1 MESQEEKADAGE
13 KARIAKQLLAEALEK
28 EGLDEEYWLPK
39 LSEILGVKSINALK
53 HLQYEDYLKLECEV
67 RYTWE
72 TNALQRLL
80 KITENKRAVD
90 ELQKQHLETMKQRQE
105 EAKSILLELEEM
117 QKSRSHSKEMIRQK
131 EEAPQQAMDIPREYW
146 APPEKALP
154 DKLVSIRKQLE
165 QQEKSMGKR
174 ENFSHEEVL
183 RRASGG
189 LALQGIY
196 QTKSLE
202 DVLAKREQLIRV
214 PDGFMLT
221 GPVQGSLLDRKEFSS
236 SAAEATF
243 TKSMEQL
250 GFSINASVKA
260 GFWRFSVETGVDY
273 GKSSQSEDSRRS
285 RSEQAYICTTM
296 YQYIPLASYYFQK
309 DQLRLSD
316 AALRELQDIEQLL
329 SITQEADRSHLLKSR
344 CASFFSRFGSH
355 VNQGPIH
362 FGGIF
367 WWKASAEGFRAEQWD
382 EMKQQTS
389 EALNSYVRARFSGFG
404 TKWGVKGDAS
414 KSSSQ
419 ASFQGRDRSSTHR
432 AVQLYVTKTGG
443 PAETDSFPEWKCGLV
458 ANNTTWCVIDR
469 GSQLIPV
476 WEIIL
481 SNHSSDFKSSHQ
493 MGSSLRAVYEALT
506 NHSTSVSFGKELAS
520 AVEEARAFLEQVK
533 TWEGT
538 VDEKKLLMLL
548 DFKQGLNNRTK
559 NHSIWI
565 NICLSDKALQE
576 FLVNTVSFCQRS
588 SPENTTY
595 IKSLLQCLLDPHIYS
610 VRDFP
615 RSSFIMQWVFHK
627 DQTRSKT
634 PCISSLD
641 DLNTTLLQ
649 MKEDIMKVTY
659 APATSASAIHEAKI
673 KATFTASQSVSSLL
687 QSLQQRAQEDIEL
700 LVLLVTTSTGY
711 QVERGTFQCLLGCP
725 EINFM
730 IQEMRVAHNEYQ
742 SLKEQDVCRAQA
754 FLLLRG
760 LTITSKTK
768 KVTPEQKHE
777 RLVFMK
783 EKMKNT
789 WSTEMKALLEKHN
802 AFKDWEMLERDL
814 QSFID
819 GQVEDT
825 SGILKKDNRIKDMKD
840 AFQGMQPPSQ
850 CKPKSDSSKSKASQA
865 TASPEFL
872 NLLKRLGLER
882 YYPRKMGTE
891 DFHIIHQTSV
901 HNSQPS
907 KDSELPFYFLQR
919 LLTVDYQ
926 VRYLT
931 CKEASKPGVVP
942 TPNTSGEEHEP
953 SDSFDDFLSDLDKGA
968 PESASRESH
977 VHPMDIQMAIFH
989 CADDFMRQYLS
1000 SKLAFCQFALPLL
1013 VPNPGTSQIEFPLWS
1028 LSQIKKSW
1036 KGTVKSREQT
1046 RISSHNNKLIY
1057 QAEMPIVSFL
1067 RIGSS
1072 PSSSKSQLLNAL
1084 LSRKKHDTFFHR
1096 HCEGSTKDCFLMKGV
1111 VEISWYLPRGSDDDS
1126 FNGPVAF
1133 CNLHGDARDYEPQ
1146 LQFLQEISAVN
1157 VVLVSELD
1165 PSNEKGRNFLHDLWQ
1180 SQRPLVCLF
1189 TEKESIAAGRS
1200 GQNIRIGI
1208 KNRNEAELVGELTK
1222 TIRDLVEGSSTLV
1235 SLNACLSIARKH
1247 GFQVDEDAE
1256 ACVRAKETAIKLVNL
1271 LKKEKLSE
1279 IKSQL
1284 LPLQGKLWYKWCEKD
1299 KELTRLQEKGSKS
1312 IEHHRSQIESEKSAI
1327 RQEQLSK
1334 AFPLNQLMKTVLD
1347 FLQSQPDNTKKFFLQ
1362 WMKIFM
1368 DDISDRLD
1376 ELKTE
1381 YHQLWS
1387 QILALKKNN
1396 ENNNLKTQL
1405 LKKLDALSN
1414 EINDSSIGL
1423 EHILREVGQIYEALE
1438 STNSKEKWYVKL
1450 PEIAANLMLLGYPIE
1465 LMDGDASY
1473 IPLQWIGAVFDR
1485 LIDKLGDKRVFVLSV
1500 LGIQS
1505 TGKSTLLNAMFG
1517 LQFNVSAGR
1526 CTRGAFMQLIKVD
1539 EKLQQDLNFDYMLV
1553 VDTEGLRA
1561 IEMTH
1566 KQSLNHDN
1574 ELATFV
1580 IGIGNMTL
1588 INIFGENPSEMQDV
1602 LQIAVQAFLRMKQ
1615 VNISPGCFFVHQNV
1629 GEITAK
1635 EQNMEG
1641 QRRLQEKLDE
1651 MTVIA
1656 AQQEFCDITSFS
1668 DVIRF
1673 DVNTHIHYF
1682 AHLWEGNPPMAPPNP
1697 TYSQNVQEL
1706 KSKILQAAKKESH
1719 SSVLRL
1725 SSLKVRISDLWN
1737 ALLNENFVFSFK
1749 NPVEIAAYKKLET
1762 AFSQWTWQ
1770 LRSHILDLQMKLE
1783 NKVRNGELGK
1793 VTMEHLEKLV
1803 QERSDAIVKNM
1814 KTFFSE
1820 DKDREILIQ
1829 WKSSTELKLK
1839 ELRESL
1845 LVETRRKCEKLL
1857 EVKKSQSKLD
1867 ERKSEY
1873 ENELLR
1879 KSRELA
1885 LFLKGQKLGESEL
1898 RNRFNSIWK
1907 QWVAEVSSA
1916 APPLEE
1922 VNIDVDIEN
1931 VLLEHFRESNILK
1944 QILNFYQNNT
1954 FSFDIEKHVS
1964 KKKGFGIFSKSLDD
1978 ADVNNM
1984 HCITESIKMRVTENI
1999 DKKEMY
2005 KMDYSQTFIH
2015 EILNEVEKGMNSVP
2029 NTANYSFNKDYR
2041 IDLSLY
2047 LCRMAAERFKN
2058 MHAAFRKA
2066 NDPVVY
2072 LESKREDF
2080 FKCFQISCQ
2089 GASCITTF
2097 ADFLCNKIAPAL
2109 RHAIY
2114 EKTALD
2120 IARDVKNKI
2129 PDFRGNRST
2138 LEYYMLKYLA
2148 EEEKFENFK
2157 HYLNAPGDFLNNYI
2171 QTKVETYCLDKNRRL
2186 EMFLRECLSR
2196 YYESI
2201 KSAVF
2206 ASTRVVKDRKDRK
2219 DKISLWLDEFCRA
2232 LGDVLSLPRRHLKG
2246 IEHQEITDIE
2256 FLNNAMTKA
2265 LSPVIDDLRKEFEEA
2280 RMSSFERQPHTIL
2293 AEQFAGC
2300 QEQCP
2305 FCGAVCTNTMPNH
2318 DGDHRVVFHRPQ
2330 VLRGLIWYEIR
2341 GSKCHKTDNLIT
2353 TICSSLVSSDYTFV
2367 VAEDTW
2373 IPYKKY
2379 RDAGHPYSTW
2389 SILPDPSMQAYWKWF
2404 VSSFRT
2410 QLEQHYNGKFHGR
2423 GEIPASWHTVTKQN
2437 ALAELEKC

>member
-1 MESQEEKADAGE
+1 MESQEERAAAGE
-13 KARIAKQLLAEALEK
+13 KARIAKQLLAEAFEK

-53 HLQYEDYLKLECEV
+53 HLQYEDYLKLAREG
-67 RYTWE
+67 RYNWE
-72 TNALQRLL
+72 TKALKRLL
-80 KITENKRAVD
+80 GITGNETAVD
-90 ELQKQHLETMKQRQE
+90 ELQKQHLERMKQRQE
-105 EAKSILLELEEM
+105 EAESILWELEEM
-117 QKSRSHSKEMIRQK
+117 QKSRSHSKEMIMQK
-131 EEAPQQAMDIPREYW
+131 EEALQQAMDIPREYW
-146 APPEKALP
+146 APAEKALL
-154 DKLVSIRKQLE
+154 DELVSIQKQLE

-174 ENFSHEEVL
+174 ENVSDEEVL

-221 GPVQGSLLDRKEFSS
+221 GPVQGSLLERKEFSS
-236 SAAEATF
+236 SAAEAAF

-250 GFSINASVKA
+250 GFSISTSASD
-260 GFWRFSVETGVDY
+260 RFSGLSVETGVDS
-273 GKSSQSEDSRRS
+273 GQSSQSEDSHRS
-285 RSEQAYICTTM
+285 RSEQAYICTTK

-329 SITQEADRSHLLKSR
+329 SITQEADRFLLKSR

-355 VNQGPIH
+355 VNQGPLH

-367 WWKASAEGFRAEQWD
+367 WWKACAEGFRAEQWD

-389 EALNSYVRARFSGFG
+389 EALNSYVGASFSGFG

-414 KSSSQ
+414 NSSSQ
-419 ASFQGRDRSSTHR
+419 ASFQGRDRSSTHT

-443 PAETDSFPEWKCGLV
+443 PAETDSLPEWKCGLV

-469 GSQLIPV
+469 GFQLIPV
-476 WEIIL
+476 WDIIL
-481 SNHSSDFKSSHQ
+481 SNHSSDFKASHQ
-493 MGSSLRAVYEALT
+493 MGSSLRAVYEELT
-506 NHSTSVSFGKELAS
+506 NQSTGVIFGEELAS
-520 AVEEARAFLEQVK
+520 AVEEARAFLDQVK

-548 DFKQGLNNRTK
+548 DFKQGLSNRTK
-559 NHSIWI
+559 NHSVWI

-576 FLVNTVSFCQRS
+576 FLVNTVSFCQKS
-588 SPENTTY
+588 SPENTIY

-610 VRDFP
+610 VKDFP
-615 RSSFIMQWVFHK
+615 RASFIMQWVFHK
-627 DQTRSKT
+627 EHTLPQT
-634 PCISSLD
+634 PNISSID
-641 DLNTTLLQ
+641 DLSTTLLQ
-649 MKEDIMKVTY
+649 MKEYIMEVTY
-659 APATSASAIHEAKI
+659 APATSVSAIHEAKI
-673 KATFTASQSVSSLL
+673 KATFTISQSVSSLL
-687 QSLQQRAQEDIEL
+687 QFLQQRAQEDIEL

-711 QVERGTFQCLLGCP
+711 QVESGTFQYLLGCP

-754 FLLLRG
+754 FLLLMG
-760 LTITSKTK
+760 LTITSENK
-768 KVTPEQKHE
+768 KVTPEQKHD

-789 WSTEMKALLEKHN
+789 WSTEMKALLKDHN
-802 AFKDWEMLERDL
+802 AFKDWERLEIDL

-825 SGILKKDNRIKDMKD
+825 SGNLNKDSIITDLED

-865 TASPEFL
+865 TANPEFV

-901 HNSQPS
+901 HDSQPS

-919 LLTVDYQ
+919 LLTVDYR

-931 CKEASKPGVVP
+931 CKETSKPGVVP

-953 SDSFDDFLSDLDKGA
+953 SDPFDDFLSDLDKGA

-977 VHPMDIQMAIFH
+977 VHPMDLQMAIFH

-1028 LSQIKKSW
+1028 FSQIKKSW
-1036 KGTVKSREQT
+1036 KGTVRSGEQM
-1046 RISSHNNKLIY
+1046 RISSHDEKLIY
-1057 QAEMPIVSFL
+1057 QAEIPIVSFL

-1084 LSRKKHDTFFHR
+1084 LSMKKHDTFFHR
-1096 HCEGSTKDCFLMKGV
+1096 HCKGSTKDCFLMKGV

-1133 CNLHGDARDYEPQ
+1133 CNLHGDARDHEPQ

-1165 PSNEKGRNFLHDLWQ
+1165 QSNEKGRKILHDLWQ

-1200 GQNIRIGI
+1200 GQNVRIGI

-1235 SLNACLSIARKH
+1235 SLNACLSTAREH
-1247 GFQVDEDAE
+1247 GFLVDEDAE
-1256 ACVRAKETAIKLVNL
+1256 ACVTAKETAIKLVNL

-1284 LPLQGKLWYKWCEKD
+1284 LPLQGKLWYLWCKKD
-1299 KELTRLQEKGSKS
+1299 KELTRLQEKRNKS
-1312 IEHHRSQIESEKSAI
+1312 IEHHRSQIELEKSAI
-1327 RQEQLSK
+1327 RRKQLGK

-1368 DDISDRLD
+1368 DDISSDHLD
-1376 ELKTE
+1376 ELKRE
-1381 YHQLWS
+1381 YHKVWY
-1387 QILALKKNN
+1387 QIVSIKKNN
-1396 ENNNLKTQL
+1396 ENNNQKMKLV
-1405 LKKLDALSN
+1405 KKLDALSD
-1414 EINDSSIGL
+1414 EINSSIGL

-1438 STNSKEKWYVKL
+1438 STTSKEKWYVKL
-1450 PEIAANLMLLGYPIE
+1450 PEIAANLMVLGYPIE

-1485 LIDKLGDKRVFVLSV
+1485 LIEKLGDKRVFVLSV

-1539 EKLQQDLNFDYMLV
+1539 EKLQQDLNFDYLLV

-1561 IEMTH
+1561 IEMAN

-1580 IGIGNMTL
+1580 IGIGNVTL

-1615 VNISPGCFFVHQNV
+1615 VNISPGCLFVHQNV

-1656 AQQEFCDITSFS
+1656 AQQEFCDITCFN
-1668 DVIRF
+1668 DVIHF
-1673 DVNTHIHYF
+1673 DMKTHIHYF
-1682 AHLWEGNPPMAPPNP
+1682 GHLWEGNPPMAPPSP

-1719 SSVLRL
+1719 SRVLRL

-1749 NPVEIAAYKKLET
+1749 NSVEIAAYKKLET

-1783 NKVRNGELGK
+1783 NKVRNGEFDK
-1793 VTMEHLEKLV
+1793 VTTEHLEKLV
-1803 QERSDAIVKNM
+1803 QERSDAIIKNM
-1814 KTFFSE
+1814 ETFFSE
-1820 DKDREILIQ
+1820 DRDCEILIQ
-1829 WKSSTELKLK
+1829 WKCSTELKLK

-1845 LVETRRKCEKLL
+1845 LLETQRKCEKLI

-1885 LFLKGQKLGESEL
+1885 LSLKGQKLGESEL

-1916 APPLEE
+1916 TPPLEQ
-1922 VNIDVDIEN
+1922 VDIDVDIEN
-1931 VLLEHFRESNILK
+1931 VLLDHFREPNVVK
-1944 QILNFYQNNT
+1944 QILNLYQNNT
-1954 FSFDIEKHVS
+1954 FSLDIEKHVS
-1964 KKKGFGIFSKSLDD
+1964 KKKGFRIFSKSLDD
-1978 ADVNNM
+1978 ADVTNM
-1984 HCITESIKMRVTENI
+1984 HRITESIKMRVKANI
-1999 DKKEMY
+1999 EKKEKD

-2015 EILNEVEKGMNSVP
+2015 EILNEVEEGMKSVP
-2029 NTANYSFNKDYR
+2029 NTAKYSFNKDYKME
-2041 IDLSLY
+2041 LSLY
-2047 LCRMAAERFKN
+2047 LCRMAAERFKD

-2097 ADFLCNKIAPAL
+2097 ADFLCSKIAPAL

-2120 IARDVKNKI
+2120 IARDVKDKI
-2129 PDFRGNRST
+2129 PDFGGNRST

-2148 EEEKFENFK
+2148 EEKFENFK
-2157 HYLNAPGDFLNNYI
+2157 HYLNAPGDFLNNFI
-2171 QTKVETYCLDKNRRL
+2171 KTKVETYCLDKNRRL
-2186 EMFLRECLSR
+2186 ETFLRESLSH
-2196 YYESI
+2196 YSENI
-2201 KSAVF
+2201 QSAVF
-2206 ASTRVVKDRKDRK
+2206 ASTTVVKDRKDRK

-2232 LGDVLSLPRRHLKG
+2232 LGDVLSLPRSDLKG

-2256 FLNNAMTKA
+2256 FLNNAMTEA
-2265 LSPVIDDLRKEFEEA
+2265 LSPVIDDLRKEFKEA
-2280 RMSSFERQPHTIL
+2280 RMISFERQPHTIV

-2300 QEQCP
+2300 PEQCP
-2305 FCGAVCTNTMPNH
+2305 FCGAVCTNTMPKH
-2318 DGDHRVVFHRPQ
+2318 DRDHRVVFHRPQ
-2330 VLRGLIWYEIR
+2330 VLSGYRW
-2341 GSKCHKTDNLIT
+2341 HKTDNLVID
-2353 TICSSLVSSDYTFV
+2353 ICSSLVSSDCLFLV
-2367 VAEDTW
+2367 GEDTW

-2379 RDAGHPYSTW
+2379 RDAGPPYSTW

-2410 QLEQHYNGKFHGR
+2410 QLEHHYNGKFHGK
-2423 GEIPASWHTVTKQN
+2423 GEIPASWQEVTKQN
-2437 ALAELEKC
+2437 ALAELEKY

>member
-1 MESQEEKADAGE
+1 MESQEERADAGD

-53 HLQYEDYLKLECEV
+53 YLQYEDYIKLECEI
-67 RYTWE
+67 RSPWE
-72 TNALQRLL
+72 TKALRKLL
-80 KITENKRAVD
+80 GTTDNETAVD
-90 ELQKQHLETMKQRQE
+90 ELQKQHLEMMKQRQE
-105 EAKSILLELEEM
+105 AAKSILRELEEM
-117 QKSRSHSKEMIRQK
+117 QKSRRHSKEKIRQK
-131 EEAPQQAMDIPREYW
+131 ETGHGIPREFW
-146 APPEKALP
+146 APPVLAPPVPLLDE
-154 DKLVSIRKQLE
+154 LVSIQKQLE
-165 QQEKSMGKR
+165 QQEKSMGER
-174 ENFSHEEVL
+174 ENVSDEEVL

-250 GFSINASVKA
+250 GFSISASA
-260 GFWRFSVETGVDY
+260 SDRFSGLIVERGVDSS
-273 GKSSQSEDSRRS
+273 KSSQSEDSRWS
-285 RSEQAYICTTM
+285 HSEQAYICTTM
-296 YQYIPLASYYFQK
+296 YQYMPLASYYFQK

-316 AALRELQDIEQLL
+316 TALRELQDIEQLL
-329 SITQEADRSHLLKSR
+329 SITQEADRFHLLKSR

-367 WWKASAEGFRAEQWD
+367 WCKASAEGFRAEQWD

-389 EALNSYVRARFSGFG
+389 EALNSYVGASFSGFG

-443 PAETDSFPEWKCGLV
+443 PAETDSLPEWKCGLV

-476 WEIIL
+476 WDIIL

-493 MGSSLRAVYEALT
+493 MSSGLRTVYEALT
-506 NHSTSVSFGKELAS
+506 NHSTSVIFGEELAS

-533 TWEGT
+533 TWMGI

-559 NHSIWI
+559 NHSVWI

-576 FLVNTVSFCQRS
+576 FLVNTVSFCQKS

-595 IKSLLQCLLDPHIYS
+595 IKSLLQCLLDPHIYF

-615 RSSFIMQWVFHK
+615 RASFIMQWVFQK
-627 DQTRSKT
+627 EQTLPK
-634 PCISSLD
+634 ISNISNLE

-649 MKEDIMKVTY
+649 MKEYIMEVTY
-659 APATSASAIHEAKI
+659 APATSVSAIHDAKI
-673 KATFTASQSVSSLL
+673 KATFTISLAVSSLL

-700 LVLLVTTSTGY
+700 LVLLVTASTGY
-711 QVERGTFQCLLGCP
+711 QVESSTFQCLLGCR

-730 IQEMRVAHNEYQ
+730 IQEMHVAHNKYQ
-742 SLKEQDVCRAQA
+742 SLKEQDVYRAQA
-754 FLLLRG
+754 FLLLTG
-760 LTITSKTK
+760 LTITSENK
-768 KVTPEQKHE
+768 KVTPEQKND

-814 QSFID
+814 QYFINSR
-819 GQVEDT
+819 VENI
-825 SGILKKDNRIKDMKD
+825 SENLKKDSITRDLED
-840 AFQGMQPPSQ
+840 AFQGMQPPSH

-865 TASPEFL
+865 ITNPEFL

-882 YYPRKMGTE
+882 YYPRKVGTE

-919 LLTVDYQ
+919 LLTVDYR

-931 CKEASKPGVVP
+931 CKETSKPGVVP
-942 TPNTSGEEHEP
+942 TPNTSAEEHEP

-977 VHPMDIQMAIFH
+977 VHPMDLQMAIFH

-1028 LSQIKKSW
+1028 FSQIKKSW
-1036 KGTVKSREQT
+1036 KWTEGSGEQMS
-1046 RISSHNNKLIY
+1046 ISSHNNKLIY

-1096 HCEGSTKDCFLMKGV
+1096 HCKGSTKDCFLMKGV
-1111 VEISWYLPRGSDDDS
+1111 VEISWYLPCGSDDDS

-1133 CNLHGDARDYEPQ
+1133 CNLHGDARDHEPQ
-1146 LQFLQEISAVN
+1146 LQFLQEISAVI

-1165 PSNEKGRNFLHDLWQ
+1165 QSNEKKGRRILHDLWQ

-1189 TEKESIAAGRS
+1189 TEKESIAGGRS
-1200 GQNIRIGI
+1200 GQNVRIGI
-1208 KNRNEAELVGELTK
+1208 KTRNEAELVAELTK
-1222 TIRDLVEGSSTLV
+1222 TIRDLVEGSSMLV
-1235 SLNACLSIARKH
+1235 SLNECLSTARQH
-1247 GFQVDEDAE
+1247 GFLVDEDAE
-1256 ACVRAKETAIKLVNL
+1256 ACMTAKETAIKLVNL

-1284 LPLQGKLWYKWCEKD
+1284 LPLQGKLWYMWCKKD
-1299 KELTRLQEKGSKS
+1299 KELTRLQEKRNKS

-1327 RQEQLSK
+1327 RREQLGK

-1368 DDISDRLD
+1368 DDMSSDRLD
-1376 ELKTE
+1376 ELKRE
-1381 YHQLWS
+1381 YHHLWS

-1405 LKKLDALSN
+1405 MKKLDALSD

-1450 PEIAANLMLLGYPIE
+1450 SEIAADLMVLGYPIE

-1473 IPLQWIGAVFDR
+1473 VPLQWIGAVFDR
-1485 LIDKLGDKRVFVLSV
+1485 LIEKLGDKRVFVLSV

-1539 EKLQQDLNFDYMLV
+1539 EKLQQDLNFDYLLV

-1561 IEMTH
+1561 IEMAN

-1615 VNISPGCFFVHQNV
+1615 VNLSPGCLFVHQNL

-1641 QRRLQEKLDE
+1641 QRRLHEKLDE
-1651 MTVIA
+1651 MTMIA
-1656 AQQEFCDITSFS
+1656 AQQEFCDITCFS

-1725 SSLKVRISDLWN
+1725 SSLKVRINDLWN

-1749 NPVEIAAYKKLET
+1749 NSVEIAAYKKLET

-1770 LRSHILDLQMKLE
+1770 LRSHILDLQMTLE
-1783 NKVRNGELGK
+1783 NKVRNGELDK

-1803 QERSDAIVKNM
+1803 QERSDAITKNM
-1814 KTFFSE
+1814 ETFFSE
-1820 DKDREILIQ
+1820 DRDREILIQ
-1829 WKSSTELKLK
+1829 WKCSTELKLK

-1845 LVETRRKCEKLL
+1845 LAETRRKCEKLL
-1857 EVKKSQSKLD
+1857 EVKKSQSKMD

-1885 LFLKGQKLGESEL
+1885 LSLKGQKLGESEL
-1898 RNRFNSIWK
+1898 RNHFNSLWI
-1907 QWVAEVSSA
+1907 QWVTEVSSA
-1916 APPLEE
+1916 APPLEQ
-1922 VNIDVDIEN
+1922 VDIDVDIED
-1931 VLLEHFRESNILK
+1931 VLLDHFKEPKVDIRIRM
-1944 QILNFYQNNT
+1944 
-1954 FSFDIEKHVS
+1954 FSQKTVFCVDKEKHVS
-1964 KKKGFGIFSKSLDD
+1964 RKKSFFGFSKSLDD
-1978 ADVNNM
+1978 ADENSMQRITDSIIKRVN
-1984 HCITESIKMRVTENI
+1984 ENI
-1999 DKKEMY
+1999 EKKEKD
-2005 KMDYSQTFIH
+2005 KMDYSRTFIH
-2015 EILNEVEKGMNSVP
+2015 EILNEVEEGMNSVP
-2029 NTANYSFNKDYR
+2029 ITANYSFNKDYKME
-2041 IDLSLY
+2041 ISLY
-2047 LCRMAAERFKN
+2047 LCRMAAERFKD

-2089 GASCITTF
+2089 GASSITTF
-2097 ADFLCNKIAPAL
+2097 ADFLCSKIAPAL
-2109 RHAIY
+2109 RRAIY

-2120 IARDVKNKI
+2120 IARDVKDKI
-2129 PDFRGNRST
+2129 PDFGGNRST

-2148 EEEKFENFK
+2148 EEEEFVNFMY
-2157 HYLNAPGDFLNNYI
+2157 YLNAPGEFLNNYI
-2171 QTKVETYCLDKNRRL
+2171 KTKVETYCLDKYRRL
-2186 EMFLRECLSR
+2186 EIFLRQCLSH
-2196 YYESI
+2196 YYENI
-2201 KSAVF
+2201 QSAVF
-2206 ASTRVVKDRKDRK
+2206 TSTTVVKDRKDRK

-2232 LGDVLSLPRRHLKG
+2232 LGDVLNLPRSDLKG
-2246 IEHQEITDIE
+2246 IEHQEITYVE
-2256 FLNNAMTKA
+2256 FLNNAMTEA

-2330 VLRGLIWYEIR
+2330 VLRGYRW
-2341 GSKCHKTDNLIT
+2341 HKTDNLVID
-2353 TICSSLVSSDYTFV
+2353 ICSSLVSSDCIFRIG
-2367 VAEDTW
+2367 EDRW

-2379 RDAGHPYSTW
+2379 QDAGPPYSTW

-2410 QLEQHYNGKFHGR
+2410 QLEQCYNGKFHGK
-2423 GEIPASWHTVTKQN
+2423 GEIPASWQEVTKQN

>member
-1 MESQEEKADAGE
+1 MGSQEERADAGE
-13 KARIAKQLLAEALEK
+13 KAHLAKKLLAEAFEK

-39 LSEILGVKSINALK
+39 LSEILGVKSRGALK
-53 HLQYEDYLKLECEV
+53 HLQYEDYLKLECKV
-67 RYTWE
+67 RYPWE
-72 TNALQRLL
+72 TNALRKLL
-80 KITENKRAVD
+80 GITDNKTAVD
-90 ELQKQHLETMKQRQE
+90 ELQKQCLQIMKQRQE
-105 EAKSILLELEEM
+105 AAKSILQELEEM

-131 EEAPQQAMDIPREYW
+131 EEALWQAMDIPKEYW
-146 APPEKALP
+146 APPKKALV
-154 DKLVSIRKQLE
+154 DELVSIQKQLE
-165 QQEKSMGKR
+165 QQEKSMRKR
-174 ENFSHEEVL
+174 ENISDKEVL

-196 QTKSLE
+196 RTNSLE
-202 DVLAKREQLIRV
+202 DVLATREQLIRI
-214 PDGFMLT
+214 PDGFTLT
-221 GPVQGSLLDRKEFSS
+221 GPEQGSLLERKEFSS

-250 GFSINASVKA
+250 GFSISASAKA
-260 GFWRFSVETGVDY
+260 GFWGLSLETGVDY
-273 GKSSQSEDSRRS
+273 SKSSQSEDSHRS
-285 RSEQAYICTTM
+285 RSEQTYICTTK
-296 YQYIPLASYYFQK
+296 YQYIPLASCYFQK

-316 AALRELQDIEQLL
+316 AALRELQDIERLL
-329 SITQEADRSHLLKSR
+329 SITQEAERFHLLKSR

-355 VNQGPIH
+355 VNQGPLH

-389 EALNSYVRARFSGFG
+389 EALNSYIGASFSGFG
-404 TKWGVKGDAS
+404 TTWGVKVGIS
-414 KSSSQ
+414 NSTSQ
-419 ASFQGRDRSSTHR
+419 ASFQGRDRSSTHT

-443 PAETDSFPEWKCGLV
+443 PSETDSLPEWKCGLV

-469 GSQLIPV
+469 GFQLIPV
-476 WEIIL
+476 WDIIL
-481 SNHSSDFKSSHQ
+481 SNHSSDFKSSYQ
-493 MGSSLRAVYEALT
+493 MSSSLRAVYKALT
-506 NHSTSVSFGKELAS
+506 NHSVGVIFGEELAS
-520 AVEEARAFLEQVK
+520 AVEEARAFLEHVK
-533 TWEGT
+533 TWEVM
-538 VDEKKLLMLL
+538 VDEKKLLMLI

-559 NHSIWI
+559 NHSVWI

-576 FLVNTVSFCQRS
+576 FLVNTVSFCQKS
-588 SPENTTY
+588 SPESTTY
-595 IKSLLQCLLDPHIYS
+595 IKSLLRCLLDPYIYS
-610 VRDFP
+610 VKDFP
-615 RSSFIMQWVFHK
+615 GASFIMQWVFH
-627 DQTRSKT
+627 TEHAPPKT
-634 PCISSLD
+634 PSISNLA
-641 DLNTTLLQ
+641 DLTKTLLQ
-649 MKEDIMKVTY
+649 MKEYIQEVTY

-673 KATFTASQSVSSLL
+673 KATLTVSLAVYSLL
-687 QSLQQRAQEDIEL
+687 QFLQQRAQKDVEL
-700 LVLLVTTSTGY
+700 LVLLVTTSMGY
-711 QVERGTFQCLLGCP
+711 QVESSTFQYLLGCP

-730 IQEMRVAHNEYQ
+730 ITEMQMAHNEYQ
-742 SLKEQDVCRAQA
+742 SLKEQDVYRAQA
-754 FLLLRG
+754 FLLLTG
-760 LTITSKTK
+760 LTITPEYK
-768 KVTPEQKHE
+768 KVTPEQKND

-783 EKMKNT
+783 EKMENA

-802 AFKDWEMLERDL
+802 AFKDWEVLERDL
-814 QSFID
+814 QSSIS
-819 GQVEDT
+819 GQLEDT
-825 SGILKKDNRIKDMKD
+825 SDNLKKDSIIKDMED

-850 CKPKSDSSKSKASQA
+850 CKPKSDSSTSKANQA
-865 TASPEFL
+865 TANPEFL

-891 DFHIIHQTSV
+891 DFHIIYQTSV
-901 HNSQPS
+901 HDSQPS

-919 LLTVDYQ
+919 LLTVDYR

-931 CKEASKPGVVP
+931 CKEARKPGVVP
-942 TPNTSGEEHEP
+942 APDTSAEDHEP
-953 SDSFDDFLSDLDKGA
+953 SDSFDDFFSDLDEEA
-968 PESASRESH
+968 RESASRESH
-977 VHPMDIQMAIFH
+977 VHPMDLQMAIFH

-1013 VPNPGTSQIEFPLWS
+1013 VPNPCTSQIEFPLWS

-1036 KGTVKSREQT
+1036 KGTVRSGEQT
-1046 RISSHNNKLIY
+1046 RISSHNNKLIC
-1057 QAEMPIVSFL
+1057 QAETPIVSFL

-1084 LSRKKHDTFFHR
+1084 LSKQKHDTFFHR
-1096 HCEGSTKDCFLMKGV
+1096 HCKGSTKDCFLMKGV
-1111 VEISWYLPRGSDDDS
+1111 VEISWYLPRGGDDDS

-1133 CNLHGDARDYEPQ
+1133 CNLHGDARDHEPQ

-1157 VVLVSELD
+1157 VVLVSESD
-1165 PSNEKGRNFLHDLWQ
+1165 QSNKKGRKILHDLWQ

-1200 GQNIRIGI
+1200 SQNIRIGI
-1208 KNRNEAELVGELTK
+1208 KNRNEAELMGELTK
-1222 TIRDLVEGSSTLV
+1222 TIRDLVGGSSTLV
-1235 SLNACLSIARKH
+1235 SLNACLSTARQC
-1247 GFQVDEDAE
+1247 GFLVDEDAE
-1256 ACVRAKETAIKLVNL
+1256 VCVTAKETAITLVNL

-1284 LPLQGKLWYKWCEKD
+1284 LPLQGKLWYMWCKKD
-1299 KELTRLQEKGSKS
+1299 KELTRLQEKRNKS
-1312 IEHHRSQIESEKSAI
+1312 IEHHRSQIELEKSAI
-1327 RQEQLSK
+1327 RRKQLGK
-1334 AFPLNQLMKTVLD
+1334 AFPLNQLMKSVLG
-1347 FLQSQPDNTKKFFLQ
+1347 FLQSQPDDIKKFFLQ
-1362 WMKIFM
+1362 WMKVFM
-1368 DDISDRLD
+1368 DNLSSDRLD
-1376 ELKTE
+1376 ELKRE

-1387 QILALKKNN
+1387 QILVLKKSN
-1396 ENNNLKTQL
+1396 EKSNLKTQL
-1405 LKKLDALSN
+1405 MNKLDALSD

-1438 STNSKEKWYVKL
+1438 STNSKEKCFSKL
-1450 PEIAANLMLLGYPIE
+1450 PEIAADLMVSGYPIE

-1473 IPLQWIGAVFDR
+1473 IPLQWIGAIFDR
-1485 LIDKLGDKRVFVLSV
+1485 LIEKLGDKRVFVLSV

-1526 CTRGAFMQLIKVD
+1526 CTRGAFMQLLKVD
-1539 EKLQQDLNFDYMLV
+1539 EKLQQDLNFDYMLI

-1561 IEMTH
+1561 VEMAN

-1615 VNISPGCFFVHQNV
+1615 VNLSPSCLFVHQNV

-1651 MTVIA
+1651 MTVTA
-1656 AQQEFCDITSFS
+1656 AQQEFCDVTCFS

-1706 KSKILQAAKKESH
+1706 KSKILQAAKKESQG
-1719 SSVLRL
+1719 SFLRL

-1737 ALLNENFVFSFK
+1737 ALLNENFIFSFK
-1749 NPVEIAAYKKLET
+1749 NSVEIATYKKLEA

-1783 NKVRNGELGK
+1783 NNVRNGELGK
-1793 VTMEHLEKLV
+1793 VTLEHLEKLV
-1803 QERSDAIVKNM
+1803 QETNDAITKNM
-1814 KTFFSE
+1814 ETFFSE
-1820 DKDREILIQ
+1820 DRDCEILIQ

-1845 LVETRRKCEKLL
+1845 LAETRRKCENLIQL
-1857 EVKKSQSKLD
+1857 KKSQSKLD
-1867 ERKSEY
+1867 ERKSKY
-1873 ENELLR
+1873 ENELLK

-1885 LFLKGQKLGESEL
+1885 LSLKGQELSESEL
-1898 RNRFNSIWK
+1898 RKHFNSLWM
-1907 QWVAEVSSA
+1907 QWISEVSSA
-1916 APPLEE
+1916 APPLEQ
-1922 VNIDVDIEN
+1922 VDIDVDIEN
-1931 VLLEHFRESNILK
+1931 VLLGHFRDPNVAE
-1944 QILNFYQNNT
+1944 QIMKLYQKTVFCLN
-1954 FSFDIEKHVS
+1954 IEKHVS
-1964 KKKGFGIFSKSLDD
+1964 KKKWMGIIPKSFDN
-1978 ADVNNM
+1978 ADVSNM
-1984 HCITESIKMRVTENI
+1984 HHITDSIKMRVKANI
-1999 DKKEMY
+1999 EKKEKD
-2005 KMDYSQTFIH
+2005 KMDYNRTFIH
-2015 EILNEVEKGMNSVP
+2015 EILNEVEEGMNSVP
-2029 NTANYSFNKDYR
+2029 TTAKYSFNKDYR

-2047 LCRMAAERFKN
+2047 LCRMAAERFKD

-2066 NDPVVY
+2066 NDPAVY

-2097 ADFLCNKIAPAL
+2097 ADFLCSKIAPAL

-2120 IARDVKNKI
+2120 IAGDMRDKI

-2138 LEYYMLKYLA
+2138 LEACILKYLA
-2148 EEEKFENFK
+2148 EEENFENFK
-2157 HYLNAPGDFLNNYI
+2157 HYLNFPGEFLNNYI
-2171 QTKVETYCLDKNRRL
+2171 KTKVETYCLGENRRL
-2186 EMFLRECLSR
+2186 EMFLRNSLTR
-2196 YYESI
+2196 YYENI
-2201 KSAVF
+2201 QSAVF
-2206 ASTRVVKDRKDRK
+2206 ASTRVVKDRKDRN

-2232 LGDVLSLPRRHLKG
+2232 LGDVLSLPRSDLKG

-2256 FLNNAMTKA
+2256 FLNNAMTEA
-2265 LSPVIDDLRKEFEEA
+2265 LSPLTDDLRKEFPDA
-2280 RMSSFERQPHTIL
+2280 DMSSFERQPHTIL

-2300 QEQCP
+2300 QSMCP

-2330 VLRGLIWYEIR
+2330 VLTGYRW
-2341 GSKCHKTDNLIT
+2341 HKTDNLVID
-2353 TICSSLVSSDYTFV
+2353 ICSSSVSSDCTFRIGK
-2367 VAEDTW
+2367 DTW

-2389 SILPDPSMQAYWKWF
+2389 NIPPDPSMQAYWKWF
-2404 VSSFRT
+2404 VSYFRT

-2423 GEIPASWHTVTKQN
+2423 GEIPASWQTVTKQN
-2437 ALAELEKC
+2437 ALAELEKY